1 MGLQINSKTSNQ
13 DTDLRDV
20 IQSMVLTA
28 VSLNEIDG
36 GQGWD
41 GWLLSINIKKYKSEV
56 PEKVKTVIE
65 RDPKYTCGRVISSV
79 LVSMC
84 CKSHAS
90 YQKGCLECMCLLLF
104 TAIPQIKPVSK
115 NSIFNVP
122 HT

>member
-41 GWLLSINIKKYKSEV
+41 GWLLSINIKKYKDT
-56 PEKVKTVIE
+56 KT
-65 RDPKYTCGRVISSV
+65 
-79 LVSMC
+79 
-84 CKSHAS
+84 
-90 YQKGCLECMCLLLF
+90 
-104 TAIPQIKPVSK
+104 
-115 NSIFNVP
+115 
-122 HT
+122 

>member
-1 MGLQINSKTSNQ
+1 
-13 DTDLRDV
+13 
-20 IQSMVLTA
+20 MVY
-28 VSLNEIDG
+28 IKKRKK
-36 GQGWD
+36 
-41 GWLLSINIKKYKSEV
+41 NIKKYKSEV

-65 RDPKYTCGRVISSV
+65 WDPKYTCGRVISPI

-90 YQKGCLECMCLLLF
+90 YQKGRLECMCLLLF